1 MGGDPCNGTARGIQ
15 CILIC
20 DPLVLIYSIQD
31 SFYKTLTAEQHQKA
45 HANEYDFDCPESI
58 DFDILV
64 DTLRDLKKG

>member
-1 MGGDPCNGTARGIQ
+1 MHLNRDH
-15 CILIC
+15 
-20 DPLVLIYSIQD
+20 LVLIYSIQD

-58 DFDILV
+58 DFDVLV